1 MCGIIR
7 IYDTLSYI
15 QKRKIMNYKFLRGKH
30 SPIII
35 PILIAI
41 LIFGG
46 ETVGTIVFIIG
57 AVVVAVWLYDLLS
70 SIFTGSSSDEHFS
83 NEDNDKYHDRYE
95 E

>member
-1 MCGIIR
+1 
-7 IYDTLSYI
+7 
-15 QKRKIMNYKFLRGKH
+15 MNYKFPGGKR

-46 ETVGTIVFIIG
+46 ETVGTIVFIVG

-70 SIFTGSSSDEHFS
+70 SIFTGSSDEHFN

>member
-1 MCGIIR
+1 
-7 IYDTLSYI
+7 
-15 QKRKIMNYKFLRGKH
+15 MNYKFLRGKH

-57 AVVVAVWLYDLLS
+57 AVVVAVWPYDLQQY
-70 SIFTGSSSDEHFS
+70 FQWAAASDEHFS